1 MIVQNQLHH
10 QLQILTGSHTFFEA
24 VSAYLALFL
33 FGSLGNM
40 LTWNLVSNSYAEMN
54 IMRNQ
59 IKNEYYF
66 LCFYIMMILY
76 TKSNSFF
83 LRINL
88 I

>member
-1 MIVQNQLHH
+1 MIAQNQLHH

-40 LTWNLVSNSYAEMN
+40 LTWN
-54 IMRNQ
+54 Q

-66 LCFYIMMILY
+66 LCFYIIMILY